1 MSNYTKEYI
10 QSLIAE
16 KSHGGYTSV
25 YLPVVSVNIH
35 QHLSNIGAES
45 MRPEQ
50 YVKKVSYADKKR
62 VFEMHGFKVAHLSLT
77 FVKVLE
83 FMRSVNQNFLDG
95 VKDYVVVEVVC
106 SFYTTVYFV
115 LEAPAG
121 SVVDVKSY
129 VDLEEVKRDEHTAQL
144 AEDFMA
150 GVKAKAKA
158 RSKDNKNLPF

>member
-1 MSNYTKEYI
+1 MSNYTKENI

-16 KSHGGYTSV
+16 KSHGGYNSIH
-25 YLPVVSVNIH
+25 LPVISVNIN

-50 YVKKVSYADKKR
+50 YVKDVSYADKKR

-77 FVKVLE
+77 FAKARK
-83 FMRSVNQNFLDG
+83 FMKSVNQNFLDG

-129 VDLEEVKRDEHTAQL
+129 ADLEEVDHDEHTAQL
-144 AEDFMA
+144 AKEFMA
-150 GVKAKAKA
+150 GVRAKT
-158 RSKDNKNLPF
+158 KDNGKLPF

>member
-1 MSNYTKEYI
+1 MSNYTKGHI
-10 QSLIAE
+10 KSLIAE

-35 QHLSNIGAES
+35 QHLSNIGTEP

-50 YVKKVSYADKKR
+50 YVKDVSYADKKR

-77 FVKVLE
+77 FTKALE

-95 VKDYVVVEVVC
+95 VKDYVVVEVFC
-106 SFYTTVYFV
+106 SFYTTLYFV

-129 VDLEEVKRDEHTAQL
+129 VDPKEVERDEHTAQL
-144 AEDFMA
+144 AENFMA
-150 GVKAKAKA
+150 GVRAKAKA
-158 RSKDNKNLPF
+158 NAKDNKNLPF

>member
-1 MSNYTKEYI
+1 MSNYTKENI
-10 QSLIAE
+10 KSLIAE
-16 KSHGGYTSV
+16 KSHNGYTAV
-25 YLPVVSVNIH
+25 YLPVVVININ
-35 QHLSNIGAES
+35 QHLSNIGAEP

-50 YVKKVSYADKKR
+50 YVKDVSYADKKR

-77 FVKVLE
+77 FTKALN

-121 SVVDVKSY
+121 SVVDAKSY
-129 VDLEEVKRDEHTAQL
+129 VDPEEVEHDEHLAQL

-150 GVKAKAKA
+150 GVKANAKAKN
-158 RSKDNKNLPF
+158 NKNLPF

>member
-1 MSNYTKEYI
+1 MSNYTKENI

-16 KSHGGYTSV
+16 KSHGGYNGV
-25 YLPVVSVNIH
+25 YLPVVSINIH

-50 YVKKVSYADKKR
+50 YVKDVSYADKKR

-77 FVKVLE
+77 FAKARK
-83 FMRSVNQNFLDG
+83 FMKSVNQNFLDG

-106 SFYTTVYFV
+106 SLYTTLYFV

-121 SVVDVKSY
+121 SIVDVKSY
-129 VDLEEVKRDEHTAQL
+129 VDTEEVARDKHTAQL
-144 AEDFMA
+144 AENFMA
-150 GVKAKAKA
+150 GVRA